1 VRLLLEFVPHSGQS
15 QLHALVRPLGLGI
28 GILPEVAILASHRV
42 FKREGGVSAGD
53 QRGNALGSPMMR
65 TRQAATWSSFWS
77 SSARLWAPS

>member
-53 QRGNALGSPMMR
+53 QRGGIADDANPASRHLVELLVEFCSSMGSE
-65 TRQAATWSSFWS
+65 
-77 SSARLWAPS
+77 LK